1 MKYFLSFFLI
11 VPLVLFSQQ
20 PQASIS
26 KKVVE
31 IGDRVDLIYR
41 IELKKNDRFNL
52 NPHTGIFPAK
62 LTSQNSA
69 LTTTDFE
76 DIEITYFEDSII
88 EQGNKK
94 IWMGVYELT
103 PWDSGLVVLQGQRFT
118 INDSTFDFPSVYL
131 ECKLVPHKKG
141 QEIFDIKESFA
152 KVPKSQSKLI
162 FFLKYISWW
171 LLPLIGFLIYRWWIS
186 KKNKTI
192 IRPEPELSLKFKTLL
207 AIDSL
212 EKSELWRKDQL
223 KEHFVEL
230 SYILRSYLT
239 ARYQL
244 SLLDKTTNETRLLL
258 TQAGLKKEIV
268 DTILRL
274 LSHSD
279 MVKFAASEPAEELI
293 QRSLFMLRQ
302 TIVETSPIEFEYV
315 E

>member
-1 MKYFLSFFLI
+1 
-11 VPLVLFSQQ
+11 
-20 PQASIS
+20 
-26 KKVVE
+26 
-31 IGDRVDLIYR
+31 
-41 IELKKNDRFNL
+41 
-52 NPHTGIFPAK
+52 
-62 LTSQNSA
+62 
-69 LTTTDFE
+69 
-76 DIEITYFEDSII
+76 
-88 EQGNKK
+88 
-94 IWMGVYELT
+94 
-103 PWDSGLVVLQGQRFT
+103 
-118 INDSTFDFPSVYL
+118 
-131 ECKLVPHKKG
+131 
-141 QEIFDIKESFA
+141 
-152 KVPKSQSKLI
+152 
-162 FFLKYISWW
+162 
-171 LLPLIGFLIYRWWIS
+171 
-186 KKNKTI
+186 
-192 IRPEPELSLKFKTLL
+192 LKFKTLL